1 MHDLECKVNH
11 VKETLENHKA
21 RLDEHEERLDSH
33 DARLA
38 HGDTSFAVIKNK
50 LNMII
55 AILATIGAAVAG
67 AIVNQILH

>member
-1 MHDLECKVNH
+1 MHDLECEVNH

-55 AILATIGAAVAG
+55 VILGTIGAAVAG
-67 AIVNQILH
+67 ALVNQILH

>member
-1 MHDLECKVNH
+1 MHDLECEVNH

-55 AILATIGAAVAG
+55 AILATIGAAVSG

>member
-1 MHDLECKVNH
+1 MHDLECEVNH

-21 RLDEHEERLDSH
+21 RLDEHEQRLDSH

>member
-1 MHDLECKVNH
+1 MHDLECEVNH
-11 VKETLENHKA
+11 VKETLENHKS

>member
-1 MHDLECKVNH
+1 MHDLECEVNH

-21 RLDEHEERLDSH
+21 RLDEHEQMLDNH

-67 AIVNQILH
+67 TIVNQILH

>member
-1 MHDLECKVNH
+1 MHDLECEVNH
-11 VKETLENHKA
+11 INETLENHKA

>member
-1 MHDLECKVNH
+1 MHDLESEVNH

>member
-1 MHDLECKVNH
+1 MHDLECEVNH

-55 AILATIGAAVAG
+55 MILGTIGAVVAG
-67 AIVNQILH
+67 ALVNQILH

>member
-1 MHDLECKVNH
+1 MHDLECEVNH
-11 VKETLENHKA
+11 VKETLENHKS
-21 RLDEHEERLDSH
+21 RLDEHEERLDKH

-67 AIVNQILH
+67 ALVNQILH

>member
-1 MHDLECKVNH
+1 MHDLECEVNH
-11 VKETLENHKA
+11 VKETLANHKA

>member
-1 MHDLECKVNH
+1 MHDLECEVNL
-11 VKETLENHKA
+11 VKETLENHKS
-21 RLDEHEERLDSH
+21 RLDEHEERLDKH

-38 HGDTSFAVIKNK
+38 HGDTSFAVITNK

-67 AIVNQILH
+67 ALVNQILH

>member
-1 MHDLECKVNH
+1 MRDLECEVNH

>member
-1 MHDLECKVNH
+1 MHDLECEVNH

-55 AILATIGAAVAG
+55 AILATIGAAIAG